1 MSPYK
6 QALRKFQRDYFG
18 MLLATNGGN
27 VTRVAQLAG
36 MDRTYLYRLFLRLGL
51 VTKAKTVQSSGMP
64 ISSLSIGTLHSLT
77 RGAE

>member
-1 MSPYK
+1 
-6 QALRKFQRDYFG
+6 LRKFQRDYFG

-51 VTKAKTVQSSGMP
+51 VTKAKTVQSNGMR
-64 ISSLSIGTLHSLT
+64 ISSLSIGTLPSLT